1 MPLPNSTQSNSKLP
15 TQLSSSVLPFAM
27 NSSFNFQ
34 STTVPNPPD
43 DLDANAEPKHRKRHR
58 ANKMTNY
65 WARQE
70 TTAGSSCVDDSANLE
85 STEDDN
91 VEETITAASVSPSKK
106 IYYYYVPKHCQHDPN
121 PLKIFT
127 TQQTLLNSYHK
138 LDHGTCIIAPKKE
151 PGFCKFKITPFSN
164 MSPQQLQ
171 GRETLVMFFWSKPTS
186 WTKLAAKIRK
196 SQYNAQDKEAAYWE
210 ANKWIATHLQELAPQ
225 AFKEY
230 CQA

>member
-138 LDHGTCIIAPKKE
+138 LDHGTCIIAPKKDLASANSKSL
-151 PGFCKFKITPFSN
+151 PSPTCHLNNFKVGKR
-164 MSPQQLQ
+164 L
-171 GRETLVMFFWSKPTS
+171 
-186 WTKLAAKIRK
+186 
-196 SQYNAQDKEAAYWE
+196 
-210 ANKWIATHLQELAPQ
+210 
-225 AFKEY
+225 
-230 CQA
+230 